1 MWYTCIAITG
11 SVCKNFTFQSPAL
24 KPWILNGTRNI
35 LWIVMYPFWFNV
47 FSRDPTSNMAPIVT
61 YDFWL
66 VENKKKN
73 HWLNYYIEE
82 MFLKWSCYTFLL
94 FIKSKEF
101 SMILSHDKIAWH
113 RKSCT
118 TLHQT
123 FYHHSVVIQHLVSDR
138 LFSNLFQNCH
148 WSLQLI
154 IILSGCILNNS

>member
-24 KPWILNGTRNI
+24 KPSILNGTRNI

-47 FSRDPTSNMAPIVT
+47 FSRDPTSNMATIVT

-66 VENKKKN
+66 VENLKRN

-118 TLHQT
+118 TLHQSFIT
-123 FYHHSVVIQHLVSDR
+123 TVWWYSILYPTGYFLI
-138 LFSNLFQNCH
+138 FSKIAIDHCN
-148 WSLQLI
+148 
-154 IILSGCILNNS
+154 